1 MSQDTEKYLYFK
13 VGLLKDS
20 FALEALWQ
28 DALRYHMIDQPAKL
42 IAMRLTEYY
51 ELTKKGPVHST
62 ENIPMPMA
70 PTASTQIPTAPATS
84 TPAPATSTPAPA
96 TSTPAPTATTAL
108 TASTS
113 VPTAFRDREKK
124 EDIETP
130 TSSTPTI
137 RPPATSS
144 PVAHP
149 PVVRPAARP
158 AIPALNTKITSTT
171 TDQAGTVPAE
181 GELSLAVSSEVD
193 QNAEEAADYWSLL

>member
-62 ENIPMPMA
+62 ENIPMPM
-70 PTASTQIPTAPATS
+70 PSATS
-84 TPAPATSTPAPA
+84 TPVSTALTASTPV
-96 TSTPAPTATTAL
+96 PTAP

-113 VPTAFRDREKK
+113 VPTAPTAFSDRGNK
-124 EDIETP
+124 EEIETP
-130 TSSTPTI
+130 TSGTPAI
-137 RPPATSS
+137 RPPATGS

-149 PVVRPAARP
+149 PVVRPTARP
-158 AIPALNTKITSTT
+158 ATPALNTKVTSTT
-171 TDQAGTVPAE
+171 ADQAGTVPPE

>member
-51 ELTKKGPVHST
+51 ELTKKGPVQS
-62 ENIPMPMA
+62 
-70 PTASTQIPTAPATS
+70 
-84 TPAPATSTPAPA
+84 
-96 TSTPAPTATTAL
+96 TATTPIPIATIPT
-108 TASTS
+108 TATTPTS
-113 VPTAFRDREKK
+113 TAFSDREKK

-130 TSSTPTI
+130 TSSTPAI
-137 RPPATSS
+137 RLPATSS
-144 PVAHP
+144 PSAQP
-149 PVVRPAARP
+149 PVVRPVAHPP
-158 AIPALNTKITSTT
+158 ATPALSTKVTSTT
-171 TDQAGTVPAE
+171 VDPAGTLHRE
-181 GELSLAVSSEVD
+181 GEVSLTVSSEVD

>member
-1 MSQDTEKYLYFK
+1 MSQDAEKYLYFK

-70 PTASTQIPTAPATS
+70 PTANTLMPTAPATS
-84 TPAPATSTPAPA
+84 TPAPTVPTAPA
-96 TSTPAPTATTAL
+96 TSTPAPTAL

-113 VPTAFRDREKK
+113 ALTAFRDRGNKQE
-124 EDIETP
+124 IETP

-144 PVAHP
+144 
-149 PVVRPAARP
+149 
-158 AIPALNTKITSTT
+158 
-171 TDQAGTVPAE
+171 
-181 GELSLAVSSEVD
+181 
-193 QNAEEAADYWSLL
+193 

>member
-51 ELTKKGPVHST
+51 ELTNKGPMQSRAT
-62 ENIPMPMA
+62 IPT
-70 PTASTQIPTAPATS
+70 PTAATPTPATS
-84 TPAPATSTPAPA
+84 AG
-96 TSTPAPTATTAL
+96 
-108 TASTS
+108 
-113 VPTAFRDREKK
+113 FIDRENK

-130 TSSTPTI
+130 TSSTPAI
-137 RPPATSS
+137 RPPVTSS
-144 PVAHP
+144 PVAYP
-149 PVVRPAARP
+149 PVVRPIAHPP
-158 AIPALNTKITSTT
+158 ATPALNTKPTSTT
-171 TDQAGTVPAE
+171 VDPAGVIHRE
-181 GELSLAVSSEVD
+181 GETSLAVSAEVD

>member
-28 DALRYHMIDQPAKL
+28 DALRYHMVDQPAKL

-51 ELTKKGPVHST
+51 ELTNKGSVQQSRAATPT
-62 ENIPMPMA
+62 
-70 PTASTQIPTAPATS
+70 PTASTPPIPTMITE
-84 TPAPATSTPAPA
+84 
-96 TSTPAPTATTAL
+96 
-108 TASTS
+108 
-113 VPTAFRDREKK
+113 RDHK

-130 TSSTPTI
+130 TSSTPAV
-137 RPPATSS
+137 RLPVNS

-149 PVVRPAARP
+149 PVVRPAAHLP
-158 AIPALNTKITSTT
+158 ATPVLNTRLTSTSA
-171 TDQAGTVPAE
+171 DPVVPLHRE
-181 GELSLAVSSEVD
+181 GETSLAVSAEVD

>member
-51 ELTKKGPVHST
+51 ELTKKGPVHPTTSM
-62 ENIPMPMA
+62 PMP
-70 PTASTQIPTAPATS
+70 
-84 TPAPATSTPAPA
+84 
-96 TSTPAPTATTAL
+96 TAL
-108 TASTS
+108 GNRENS
-113 VPTAFRDREKK
+113 DRENK

-130 TSSTPTI
+130 TSSTPAI
-137 RPPATSS
+137 RPPAARQPGTRP
-144 PVAHP
+144 PVA
-149 PVVRPAARP
+149 RPLAT
-158 AIPALNTKITSTT
+158 PALSTKATSTT
-171 TDQAGTVPAE
+171 ADQAGALHPE
-181 GELSLAVSSEVD
+181 GEASITVSSEVD